1 MKQLL
6 YAVAAMAL
14 MTPSFASAQRHD
26 NQRNQTQHDQKQKR
40 SDRQQQR
47 QQKQQQRQAKPARTA
62 RATRTVQRTQV
73 RAARPA
79 QTTRTVQRTQVR
91 AGRPTRV
98 TQVTRVTRP
107 ARNVERTRRVTTR
120 QVARSLPTYR
130 IGHRPNTFHRIRAQS
145 FRYPRGYHYRRWN
158 RGSILPRLFLSSL
171 YYFTNWAALGVGP
184 PPRGYVWVR
193 YGPDLLLVNRYNGRI
208 ADVIY
213 GAFY

>member
-6 YAVAAMAL
+6 CAVAAIAL
-14 MTPSFASAQRHD
+14 MTPSIASAQRQD
-26 NQRNQTQHDQKQKR
+26 NQRNRTEQNQKR

-47 QQKQQQRQAKPARTA
+47 QQKRQAQPA
-62 RATRTVQRTQV
+62 
-73 RAARPA
+73 RAAR
-79 QTTRTVQRTQVR
+79 TTRTVQRTQVR

-98 TQVTRVTRP
+98 TKTTRVTRP
-107 ARNVERTRRVTTR
+107 ARNVQRTTRVTTR
-120 QVARSLPTYR
+120 QAARSLPTYR
-130 IGHRPNTFHRIRAQS
+130 VGHRPATFHRIRAQS
-145 FRYPRGYHYRRWN
+145 FRYPRGYNYRRWN

-171 YYFTNWAALGVGP
+171 YFWTDWAALGVGP
-184 PPRGYVWVR
+184 PPPGYVWVR

>member
-6 YAVAAMAL
+6 CAVAAIAL
-14 MTPSFASAQRHD
+14 MTPSVAPAQSQD
-26 NQRNQTQHDQKQKR
+26 NQRNQTEQNQKR
-40 SDRQQQR
+40 ADRQQQR
-47 QQKQQQRQAKPARTA
+47 QQRQQQRQAKPARTA
-62 RATRTVQRTQV
+62 RTTRTVQRTQV

-79 QTTRTVQRTQVR
+79 RTTRTVERTQVR

-107 ARNVERTRRVTTR
+107 ARNAERTRRVTTR

-130 IGHRPNTFHRIRAQS
+130 IGHRPATFRRIRAQS
-145 FRYPRGYHYRRWN
+145 FRYPRGYHYRRFR

-171 YYFTNWAALGVGP
+171 YYWANYAALGVGP
-184 PPRGYVWVR
+184 PPPGYVWVR